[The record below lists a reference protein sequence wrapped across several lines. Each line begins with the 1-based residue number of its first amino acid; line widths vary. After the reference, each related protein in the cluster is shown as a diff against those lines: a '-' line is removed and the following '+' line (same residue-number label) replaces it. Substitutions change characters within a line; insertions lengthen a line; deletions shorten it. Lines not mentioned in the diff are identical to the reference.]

1 MRINTPGW
9 NRLRYTIYAPLYRR
23 LRFFSRQRRR
33 SIALLAPQPGERLLF
48 IGAGPAREL
57 ALIPGGV
64 RVLVTD
70 IAPGMIAAAR
80 RRARAGVEFAVM
92 DGASLE
98 LADGSFDAIVLHLV
112 LAVMPDPVGC
122 LRECARVLRAGG
134 RIAVFDKFM
143 AEGKRPG
150 GLRRAANVVPV
161 LLATDFNRRFEEI
174 LGQARAPLTVTHDE
188 PAAYGGYFRILLL
201 RKPPAAAV
209 DA

>member
-1 MRINTPGW
+1 MRINTPAW
-9 NRLRYTIYAPLYRR
+9 NRVRYTLYAPLYGR

-33 SIALLAPQPGERLLF
+33 SIALLAPRPGERLLL

-57 ALIPGGV
+57 ALIPSGV

-122 LRECARVLRAGG
+122 LRECSRVVRPGG

-143 AEGKRPG
+143 AEDARPG
-150 GLRRAANVVPV
+150 LVRRAANAVSV
-161 LLATDFNRRFEEI
+161 LLATDFNRKFGDI
-174 LGQARAPLTVTHDE
+174 LREAQTPLVVTHDE
-188 PAAYGGYFRILLL
+188 PAAYGGFFRTVLL
-201 RKPPAAAV
+201 RKPSEPDEAA
-209 DA
+209 